1 MKHVARFE
9 RLDGI
14 QPSRLTKK
22 LIDNS
27 PTIAGDPDPVSEP
40 LSFITGRA
48 EIIAPGAAVK
58 ASNARKIEPH
68 KACLTAL
75 APKAAPGFDHVVQ
88 GEDLPEIQ
96 AAVAVAVQVHEE
108 VGSDP
113 AVALLEELHVLRV
126 ADSPIS
132 VGVQCEVEVPC

>member
-1 MKHVARFE
+1 MV
-9 RLDGI
+9 I
-14 QPSRLTKK
+14 QE
-22 LIDNS
+22 IVVV
-27 PTIAGDPDPVSEP
+27 VSEP
-40 LSFITGRA
+40 LSFIAGRA

-75 APKAAPGFDHVVQ
+75 APNAAPGFDHVVQ

-113 AVALLEELHVLRV
+113 AVALLEELYVLRV
-126 ADSPIS
+126 ADSAIS

>member
-1 MKHVARFE
+1 MV
-9 RLDGI
+9 I
-14 QPSRLTKK
+14 QEIVVL
-22 LIDNS
+22 
-27 PTIAGDPDPVSEP
+27 VSEP
-40 LSFITGRA
+40 LSFIAGRA

-58 ASNARKIEPH
+58 ACNARKIEPY

-75 APKAAPGFDHVVQ
+75 APNVAPGFDHVVQ

-113 AVALLEELHVLRV
+113 AVALLEELDVLRE
-126 ADSPIS
+126 ADSAIS